1 MLRSKTSREI
11 ARLSTIEIASALRA
25 TNAPMPIR
33 GLVETLARVPS
44 SRLGD
49 ILGRF
54 DERTGAIG
62 LPRAARE
69 VLDRLGARLDL
80 RDRPRCPRPGGVLIV
95 SNHPGAYDA
104 LALMASLDRDD
115 VMFIASDRAF
125 LRAMPNVAKH
135 LIFVPDGAS
144 RLASVRTMLRFL
156 REGRAVVQFGAG
168 TIEPDARFVSDGETH
183 LLHETWSEGTGWLA
197 RHAPRDASIVPC
209 FVSGV
214 HSPRAKRLRLVRW
227 AERRGVTTIAP
238 LIQAAL
244 PGFRDVVVRAR
255 LGDPIARA
263 RLDAEPSDQDRAEH
277 LRRATQSIAR
287 S

>member
-1 MLRSKTSREI
+1 MRHSKTSREI

-69 VLDRLGARLDL
+69 VLDRLGARLE
-80 RDRPRCPRPGGVLIV
+80 RDGPRCPRAGGVLVV

-125 LRAMPNVAKH
+125 LRAMPNVARH
-135 LIFVPDGAS
+135 LIFVPDGES
-144 RLASVRTMLRFL
+144 RLASVRAMLRLL
-156 REGRAVVQFGAG
+156 REKHAVVQFGAG
-168 TIEPDARFVSDGETH
+168 TIEPDARFVSDDTS
-183 LLHETWSEGTGWLA
+183 LLHATWSEGTGWLA

-244 PGFRDVVVRAR
+244 PGFRDVVVRVR

-263 RLDAEPSDQDRAEH
+263 RLDAELSDQDRAEH
-277 LRRATQSIAR
+277 LRRATQTIAR

>member
-1 MLRSKTSREI
+1 MRHSKTSREI

-80 RDRPRCPRPGGVLIV
+80 RDGPRCPRAGGVLVV

-135 LIFVPDGAS
+135 LIFVPDGES
-144 RLASVRTMLRFL
+144 RLASVRAMLRLL
-156 REGRAVVQFGAG
+156 RQGRAVVQFGAG
-168 TIEPDARFVSDGETH
+168 TIEPDARFVSDGAS
-183 LLHETWSEGTGWLA
+183 LLHATWGEGTGWLA
-197 RHAPRDASIVPC
+197 RHTPRDASIVPC

-244 PGFRDVVVRAR
+244 PGFRDVVVRVR

-263 RLDAEPSDQDRAEH
+263 RLDAEPSDQGRAEH